1 MSESQV
7 SNDADKKELSPAM
20 KYYLRNKANPYP
32 CADCGRMT
40 NKSVYKKHST
50 TQYHQLAVL
59 LKHSKPKDY
68 VDSLIS

>member
-1 MSESQV
+1 
-7 SNDADKKELSPAM
+7 M

-40 NKSVYKKHST
+40 NKSVYKKHSS

-59 LKHSKPKDY
+59 LKQSKPKDDTK
-68 VDSLIS
+68 V